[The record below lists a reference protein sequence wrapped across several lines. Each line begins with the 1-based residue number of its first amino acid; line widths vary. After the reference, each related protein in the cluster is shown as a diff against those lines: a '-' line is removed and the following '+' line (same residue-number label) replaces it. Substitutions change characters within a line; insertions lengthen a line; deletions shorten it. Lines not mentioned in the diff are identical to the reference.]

1 MCASWPFQIS
11 SEAVAELIASDLG
24 DPDYLVRL
32 PFSSQLHTS
41 TSRLQSWTLDPVH
54 ISRSAEQKLEVRD
67 YDAWAYPRRD

>member
-32 PFSSQLHTS
+32 RQPAKCSNTE
-41 TSRLQSWTLDPVH
+41 TG
-54 ISRSAEQKLEVRD
+54 SAGSC
-67 YDAWAYPRRD
+67 